1 MAVAAP
7 SAAHSHAV
15 SRSATSRRC
24 RCRTH
29 CRRRAAARAS
39 GRHSRDRAARAAQ
52 AARRRRL
59 PRPTTAARERP
70 SLTSAASC
78 AAPTVA
84 GGPRGGGV
92 PRRGRCEA
100 WPGPMAG
107 ASWWPWWSG
116 GSSTSAPRR
125 RAPLATAA
133 AAAAASRAAAAAAR
147 VGRGD
152 VLDELDHAQPLEARA
167 LELVLGL
174 AHGRHLLRV
183 GAAVAVAVAVTVAAV
198 AAEGGPRR
206 AVRQT
211 TQRVPRLRRA
221 VAAEHVRRLV
231 RDLVV
236 GRLR

>member
-1 MAVAAP
+1 MCVPTVAKAVGVVILDTRTRLITTTVQGVVSTSTTQESRCQTARPDAQALTLAGARAGHVAVAAP
-7 SAAHSHAV
+7 SAARPHVV

-39 GRHSRDRAARAAQ
+39 GRRSRDRAARAAP

-84 GGPRGGGV
+84 GAPRGGGA

-100 WPGPMAG
+100 WPAPMAG
-107 ASWWPWWSG
+107 ASWSPWSSG

-133 AAAAASRAAAAAAR
+133 AAAAASRAAAAAA
-147 VGRGD
+147 
-152 VLDELDHAQPLEARA
+152 AARWRSCA
-167 LELVLGL
+167 PPSPQR
-174 AHGRHLLRV
+174 ARPR
-183 GAAVAVAVAVTVAAV
+183 
-198 AAEGGPRR
+198 GPRR
-206 AVRQT
+206 RRWCK
-211 TQRVPRLRRA
+211 TQS
-221 VAAEHVRRLV
+221 
-231 RDLVV
+231 
-236 GRLR
+236 